1 MADASNLTVSD
12 LPESQGSCEL
22 TVVMPAY
29 REARALEQFLPTLVR
44 DLEQITPSCEV
55 LVVDTMEPVDDTRDV
70 ALTAGARHIFRTG
83 GNSYGDAVRSGISS
97 SRGRYV
103 LFMDG
108 DGSHNPRDLPK
119 LWAERDRYGVVI
131 GSRYVAGGQTEN
143 PAILIWMSR
152 TLNHVYRIA
161 FGLKVKDVSNS
172 FRLYTGD
179 PLRSLHLESSD
190 FDIVEEILIRLV
202 YGPARSTVVEVPVTF
217 ERRKAGE
224 SKRKLGA
231 FALSY
236 LSSMKKMRR
245 FQMSELNKMRG
256 GR

>member
-1 MADASNLTVSD
+1 MAESSNLITSD
-12 LPESQGSCEL
+12 PQTSCEL
-22 TVVMPAY
+22 SVVMPAY

-44 DLEQITPSCEV
+44 DVEQLTPSFEV
-55 LVVDTMEPVDDTRDV
+55 LVVDTMEPVDDTREV
-70 ALTAGARHIFRTG
+70 ALSAGARHIFRTG
-83 GNSYGDAVRSGISS
+83 GNSYGDAVRTGISHS
-97 SRGRYV
+97 HGRYV

-119 LWAERDRYGVVI
+119 LWAERGRYGIVI
-131 GSRYVAGGQTEN
+131 GSRYVRGGQTEN

-152 TLNHVYRIA
+152 MLNHVYRIA

-179 PLRSLHLESSD
+179 PLRALRLESND

-202 YGPARSTVVEVPVTF
+202 FGPARSTTVEVPVTF

-245 FQMSELNKMRG
+245 FLKAEQTQIRG